1 MENKKSSNKSFGIV
15 FSFFFA
21 LIILYKFFKY
31 GVIDLKLIFICVVFL
46 TFTYIYPAIFSPLN
60 KLWIKFGDLLGLIV
74 PPIVMFVIYFTV
86 ILITSIILKIFRKDI
101 LDLNINNDAKTF
113 WRSKDTKTGNMS
125 KQF

>member
-74 PPIVMFVIYFTV
+74 PPIVMFDCTSDCNVCYIFYCNFNNIYNF
-86 ILITSIILKIFRKDI
+86 KNF
-101 LDLNINNDAKTF
+101 
-113 WRSKDTKTGNMS
+113 
-125 KQF
+125 